1 MTRICIVAGFIAIAS
16 AASAAPVGPAMD
28 AKLATGAEGTYSETC
43 AYCHG
48 SNVGPII
55 LGRHLPADM
64 IKATVRG
71 GRGAMPAFR
80 PTEISDADLAV
91 LADWISA
98 SKADASEHGK

>member
-1 MTRICIVAGFIAIAS
+1 MARVWIALT
-16 AASAAPVGPAMD
+16 AASLAGSVAAAPVGPALD
-28 AKLATGAEGTYSETC
+28 AKPSVGPEGTYGETC

-64 IKATVRG
+64 IKGTVRA

-80 PTEISDADLAV
+80 PTEISDADLAA
-91 LADWISA
+91 LADWISM
-98 SKADASEHGK
+98 SKPDASEHGK

>member
-1 MTRICIVAGFIAIAS
+1 MTRILIVAGLLAVAS
-16 AASAAPVGPAMD
+16 ATAAAPVGPALD
-28 AKLATGAEGTYSETC
+28 AKLSTGAEGTYSETC

-64 IKATVRG
+64 IKSTVRG

-80 PTEISDADLAV
+80 PTEINDADLAA

-98 SKADASEHGK
+98 SKPDAGEHGK